1 MLKNGTKQLVR
12 AGLIGA
18 LYVVLSLITFNFSSG
33 PIHLRLSEGITLL
46 PLIFPESVVGVFV
59 GCLISNIIS
68 GCFLLDV
75 VFGSLITLIAGLL
88 TFLIGKCI
96 KNGVL
101 NIFVGGL
108 FPVLLNAFLLP
119 LIWYFCYGELEYM
132 YILQVVFLLISQSL
146 SVYMVGSLLITGIRK
161 LQIKGVQF
169 FK

>member
-33 PIHLRLSEGITLL
+33 AIQLRLSEGLTLL

-68 GCFLLDV
+68 GCAVLDV

-108 FPVLLNAFLLP
+108 FPVLFNAFLLP

-146 SVYMVGSLLITGIRK
+146 SVYMVGSLMITGIRK